1 MSIFTART
9 RDEIMKIIFA
19 TNNEHKLME
28 ISNLLGDSF
37 TLLSL
42 KDVNTEEDIPE
53 DLPTLEE
60 NALFKAKYI
69 HEATGMNV
77 FADDTGL
84 EIEELNGSP
93 GVHSARFAGIQKDFS
108 ANTVK
113 VLKLMKGKKNRKA
126 KFRTVIALIVNG
138 SEYLFEGIISG
149 TIIDEKR
156 GTGGFGYDPIFVP
169 EGENMTF
176 AEMSLNEKN
185 KISHRAMA
193 FKKLK
198 MFLSQNVIPDN
209 KAIN

>member
-1 MSIFTART
+1 
-9 RDEIMKIIFA
+9 
-19 TNNEHKLME
+19 ME
-28 ISNLLGDSF
+28 ISDLLGASF
-37 TLLSL
+37 TLLNL
-42 KDVNTEEDIPE
+42 QDVKIKEDIPE

-69 HEATGMNV
+69 HHATGMNV
-77 FADDTGL
+77 FSDDTGL

-93 GVHSARFAGIQKDFS
+93 GVHSARFAGVHKDFS
-108 ANTVK
+108 ANTEK

-149 TIIDEKR
+149 TILNEKR

-185 KISHRAMA
+185 KISHRALA
-193 FKKLK
+193 FEKLK
-198 MFLSQNVIPDN
+198 LFLSQNVTPDN
-209 KAIN
+209 KPIN